1 MDKRITFRIREDET
15 FFKIKQAAEQ
25 LNISVSDLIREAL
38 IYYLDRA
45 IIKEEKNNG

>member
-1 MDKRITFRIREDET
+1 MDKLISFRIKEDEMY
-15 FFKIKQAAEQ
+15 FKIRQAAEQ

-45 IIKEEKNNG
+45 IKEEKNNG

>member
-1 MDKRITFRIREDET
+1 MDKVVTFRIKEDET
-15 FFKIKQAAEQ
+15 YFKIRQAAQQ

-45 IIKEEKNNG
+45 NKEEKKNG

>member
-1 MDKRITFRIREDET
+1 MDKVVTFRIKEDEVY
-15 FFKIKQAAEQ
+15 FKIKQAAEQ
-25 LNISVSDLIREAL
+25 QSISVSDLIREAL